1 MYPNKNHVT
10 TNLIQYHNIT
20 LYFKC
25 VHISFQSIQN
35 ATDRTYAW
43 SYILGWVGM
52 VLAALTATF
61 YSLAGCFIGGERYED
76 KEYLDKRSREY
87 PMQLEPPHPEYYY
100 GYPRGGYGYQGPY
113 LYDLDNN
120 RAPLPAITYGPP
132 EPAPATWQWR

>member
-1 MYPNKNHVT
+1 MANND
-10 TNLIQYHNIT
+10 
-20 LYFKC
+20 
-25 VHISFQSIQN
+25 VHESIVGCFSSILQSIQN

-76 KEYLDKRSREY
+76 KEYLEKRTREY

-100 GYPRGGYGYQGPY
+100 GYPRGGYGYAGPY
-113 LYDLDNN
+113 LYDMDA
-120 RAPLPAITYGPP
+120 RQPLPALTYGP
-132 EPAPATWQWR
+132 EPAPAQWRWG